1 MPAVLRA
8 AGSSDFMEKKKPLI
22 TTRDLV
28 MIAFMAAI
36 LCVCSWITI
45 PFTIPCTMQTFGVF
59 CSVLLLGGFQGTLS
73 IILYLLLGII
83 GLPVFSG
90 FQAGI
95 GHVLGPTGGYM
106 VGFLLTG
113 LAFILMKPLIDK
125 NRRFRYLALIIGLV
139 ACYLFGSLWFWVVY
153 TSKGQTMGL
162 WKILTICVLPYIIPD
177 LLKMALAVFVCDRV
191 RRLIPRSS

>member
-1 MPAVLRA
+1 
-8 AGSSDFMEKKKPLI
+8 MEKKKKTFI

-36 LCVCSWITI
+36 LCVCAWITI
-45 PFTIPCTMQTFGVF
+45 PFTVPFTMQTFAVF
-59 CSVLLLGGFQGTLS
+59 CAVLLLGGLKGTFS
-73 IILYLLLGII
+73 ILLYLLLGIV

-90 FQAGI
+90 FQGGI

-113 LAFILMKPLIDK
+113 LAFILMKPLIEK
-125 NRRFRYLALIIGLV
+125 NRRFRYLALIIGLA
-139 ACYLFGSLWFWVVY
+139 ACYLFGSLWFWIVY

-162 WKILTICVLPYIIPD
+162 WKILTVCVLPYIIPD

-191 RRLIPRSS
+191 RKLIPTSN

>member
-8 AGSSDFMEKKKPLI
+8 AGSSDFMTEKKKPLI

-45 PFTIPCTMQTFGVF
+45 PFTIPFTMQTFGVF

-95 GHVLGPTGGYM
+95 GHVLGPPGGYL
-106 VGFLLTG
+106 V
-113 LAFILMKPLIDK
+113 
-125 NRRFRYLALIIGLV
+125 RYLALIIGLV